1 LSDKIFSRKCFKEKY
16 REVKK
21 IDQKSF
27 WKKKFE
33 ETNFKKIDEKTF
45 KFKIKKLR

>member
-1 LSDKIFSRKCFKEKY
+1 MFQGEISRG
-16 REVKK
+16 KK

-45 KFKIKKLR
+45 TFKIKKLR